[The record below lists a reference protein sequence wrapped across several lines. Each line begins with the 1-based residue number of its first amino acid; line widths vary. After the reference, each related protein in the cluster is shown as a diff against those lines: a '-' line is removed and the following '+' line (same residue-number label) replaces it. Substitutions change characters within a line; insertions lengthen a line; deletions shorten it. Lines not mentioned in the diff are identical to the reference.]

1 MPRIGQ
7 AVKVF
12 SGDGKTFLGTGKY
25 TGSVRADIFG
35 MKLWIPKLKVGKKI
49 YYGYQCYW
57 ITVSEAN
64 KVEKKLNI
72 KIK

>member
-25 TGSVRADIFG
+25 AGSKGG
-35 MKLWIPKLKVGKKI
+35 MLKLKVGKKT
-49 YYGYQCYW
+49 YFGYEVWW
-57 ITVSEAN
+57 ITESEAN

-72 KIK
+72 KI